1 MKKFILLAC
10 MFTLAVCGG
19 EGAGV
24 KSVKAVGESES
35 TLTFHAFNFRTS
47 SYYTINADLKGAG
60 DHFYV
65 YVEHGWTVDPTDIQ
79 DIINNFGIIY
89 TKLRDSYGEEKPDV
103 NGDSKVYILLLD
115 IQDDFNWPTMTGYT
129 DGYFNPVDLY
139 ANERYS
145 NKRKVLYMDIHPGL
159 YLTGF
164 YSPKSPNPNFRNTM
178 AHEFQHLIH
187 YNIKPSDDTWLN
199 EAMSEVASFYAFN
212 EPRWNRVELF
222 QRNGNH
228 SNSLTNWD
236 HELADY
242 AVVYMWAQYMADRF
256 PNDVFR
262 NILAVKN
269 LKGKDSVEEYLSGH
283 SDPLGKKLEFASVFR
298 DWSIAMFF
306 GNNTSVFTDNAVW
319 TYKSIN
325 TWPGSYNGVSIP
337 GLFKSTNLNQAGFL
351 SLDPWSIRYD
361 WRNDTQTSSLRTRGE
376 SSTLQASF
384 YTPTGGLTF
393 NMTPNTPYTYDDTI
407 FLILQNTQDASYGA
421 MPVNQPGPPT
431 PSQAS
436 AASFR
441 HYKTPPTPTE
451 KLSAFSTEELTHG
464 SAIRP
469 IPVCM
474 RDILSRQAEEEM
486 LSD

>member
-1 MKKFILLAC
+1 MKKLILLAC
-10 MFTLAVCGG
+10 IFSLAACGG
-19 EGAGV
+19 GGGDI
-24 KSVKAVGESES
+24 KSGGGESES
-35 TLTFHAFNFRTS
+35 TLTFHAYNFRTN
-47 SYYTINADLKGAG
+47 SYYSINADLKGAG
-60 DHFYV
+60 DHCRV
-65 YVEHGWTVDPTDIQ
+65 YVEHGWTVDPADIQ
-79 DIINNFGIIY
+79 DIINNFEIIY
-89 TKLRDSYGEEKPDV
+89 PKLRDSYGEEKQNV
-103 NGDSKVYILLLD
+103 NGDSKIYILLLD
-115 IQDDFNWPTMTGYT
+115 IQDDFNWPAMTGYT

-139 ANERYS
+139 MNERHS
-145 NKRKVLYMDIHPGL
+145 NRRKVLYMDIHPGL
-159 YLTGF
+159 YFSGF
-164 YSPKSPNPNFRNTM
+164 YYPKSPNPNFRDTL

-222 QRNGNH
+222 QRNDNH
-228 SNSLTNWD
+228 SNSLTNWS

-269 LKGKDSVEEYLSGH
+269 QRGKDSVEEYLGGH
-283 SDPLGKKLEFASVFR
+283 SDYLGKKLGFASVFR

-306 GNNTSVFTDNAVW
+306 GDNTTVFTDNAVW

-325 TWPGSYNGVSIP
+325 TWPGSYNGVSLP
-337 GLFKSTNLNQAGFL
+337 GLFKPANLNRAGL
-351 SLDPWSIRYD
+351 RSLGPWSIGYD
-361 WRNDTQTSSLRTRGE
+361 WRNDTTTSLLRTRGE

-393 NMTPNTPYTYDDTI
+393 NMAPNTPYAYDDTL

-421 MPVNQPGPPT
+421 MPVNQPT
-431 PSQAS
+431 SSQAG
-436 AASFR
+436 AASST
-441 HYKTPPTPTE
+441 HHKTPPTPAE
-451 KLSAFSTEELTHG
+451 KLSAFSTEELSQG
-464 SAIRP
+464 SVIRP

-474 RDILSRQAEEEM
+474 QDILSHQAEEEM